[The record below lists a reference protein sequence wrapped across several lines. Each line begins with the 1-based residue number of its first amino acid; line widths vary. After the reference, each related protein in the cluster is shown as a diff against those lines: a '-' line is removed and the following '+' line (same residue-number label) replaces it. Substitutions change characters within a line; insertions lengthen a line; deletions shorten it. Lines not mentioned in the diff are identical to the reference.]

1 LFIQKKPL
9 IGITMEL
16 SAKKEQLLNFLNLAY
31 AQAVEEAGGNA
42 IYLPTILSPSNLQ
55 EILSMTD
62 GLIFTGGADI
72 HPSYYGEQ
80 VSAPINL
87 SPDQR
92 TDFDLH
98 LFQAALKAGKA
109 ILAICHGMQVM
120 NISCGGSLYQDIATQ
135 LPVSISHRGE
145 EGQIPARHRVLV
157 EPETRLASLLGS
169 LAEFEV
175 TSTHHQA
182 VKELGNTLKVN
193 ARSPDGL
200 VEGIELPHYP
210 RVIGIQWHP
219 EKDRASEASKRLFKE
234 FVALAGS

>member
-1 LFIQKKPL
+1 
-9 IGITMEL
+9 MEL

-31 AQAVEEAGGNA
+31 AEAVEEAGGNA
-42 IYLPTILSPSNLQ
+42 IYLPTILSPSKLQ

-92 TDFDLH
+92 TDFDLAI
-98 LFQAALKAGKA
+98 LRAAMSAGKA
-109 ILAICHGMQVM
+109 VLAICHGMQIV
-120 NISCGGSLYQDIATQ
+120 NVALSGTLYQDIPAQ
-135 LPVSISHRGE
+135 LPGLPINHRAA
-145 EGQIPARHRVLV
+145 EGKAYARHSVRV
-157 EPETRLASLLGS
+157 EPGSRLAAVFEGMP
-169 LAEFEV
+169 EFEV

-182 VKELGNTLKVN
+182 IKGLGKEMQVS

-200 VEGIELPHYP
+200 IEGIELAGCPKILG
-210 RVIGIQWHP
+210 VQWHP
-219 EKDRASEASKRLFKE
+219 EKDPASEASKRLFRS
-234 FVALAGS
+234 FIALAAS